1 MTIEQHEPASQAQGP
16 TPGSMLRAAREA
28 RGMSEQEVADS
39 LKLRLSLVRD
49 IEQDRF
55 DQQTAHT
62 FTKGYLRIY
71 ARLVGVAE
79 DTVVAAYEGMGYVE
93 TPFAEMHSFS
103 ERTRRE
109 ARERRIRLA
118 SWSIVILLI
127 AGVLY
132 WIIARPAEK
141 PAVVHLDDKALSA
154 PASQDKTTSTD
165 NKSTNSAP
173 VTTAA
178 TADSAATA
186 APAPS
191 AATAV
196 AANTQAANTPVA
208 NTSTAANT
216 PVAAPMSPAAAAL
229 VAAGADP
236 AKVVPQTAATQTA
249 AADQTASTA
258 EDAGSKQP
266 AADQAK
272 GDVVITF
279 KGDCWLEVYDAK
291 NKKLLSGTRRAGQH
305 EALSGEA
312 PFRMIVGA
320 PKNVIVTFKGE
331 NVDMKRFPVGRV
343 ARFQLPLQK

>member
-1 MTIEQHEPASQAQGP
+1 MTTEQHEPVPAPQMTGP

-28 RGMSEQEVADS
+28 RGMTEQEVADS

-55 DQQTAHT
+55 DQQTAYT

-71 ARLVGVAE
+71 ARLVGISEEA
-79 DTVVAAYEGMGYVE
+79 VVASYEGMGYVE

-109 ARERRIRLA
+109 AREHRIRMA
-118 SWSIVILLI
+118 SWAVVLLII

-141 PAVVHLDDKALSA
+141 PAVVRLDDKVLNA
-154 PASQDKTTSTD
+154 PASQNGK
-165 NKSTNSAP
+165 AP
-173 VTTAA
+173 AAEPAANQAVAA
-178 TADSAATA
+178 TTDATA
-186 APAPS
+186 S

-196 AANTQAANTPVA
+196 AVPATTSAADT
-208 NTSTAANT
+208 TSA
-216 PVAAPMSPAAAAL
+216 AAPAATMSPAAAAL

-236 AKVVPQTAATQTA
+236 AKVVPQTITTPTDSQTSAA
-249 AADQTASTA
+249 
-258 EDAGSKQP
+258 P
-266 AADQAK
+266 AANADSANAQAPAEQVS

-279 KGDCWLEVYDAK
+279 NGDCWLEVYDAK

-305 EALSGEA
+305 EALSGQA
-312 PFRMIVGA
+312 PFRMIIGA
-320 PKNVIVTFKGE
+320 PKNVAITFKGE
-331 NVDMKRFPVGRV
+331 AVDMKRFPVGRV